1 MLDYAYSP
9 EGSLLFNF
17 GIEGTS
23 YTIVNGVP
31 TYVDAVMHDP
41 KIPSAQMISRFA
53 RGNFNGPFVQDVRYI
68 TQYYELPEQ
77 KEALKVWTQPTN
89 EKLLPPLT
97 VTQDE
102 SKKFASTMT
111 DINTRY
117 DEVFNRVWSGKPGLQ
132 NFQDFFA
139 SVYFVRLMVNTV
151 AISVLDLVFGF
162 PAPIILALLLNELRW
177 NPFKGLV
184 QTVTYLPHFISVVV
198 VVGMLFDFFAR
209 DGLVNDLIASASPTA
224 FMQSPEWF
232 RQLFVGSGIWQQVG
246 WGSIVY
252 LAAIAN
258 IDPQLYDAAKV
269 DGASRF
275 KLIRHVTLP
284 GILPVIVIL
293 LILRLGSIMSVGYEK
308 IILMY
313 NPLTYETA
321 DVIST
326 YVFRRGILQ
335 ADFSFSAAVGLFN
348 SVINFA
354 LLIGANRISRRLTGL
369 GLW

>member
-1 MLDYAYSP
+1 MLAPVVLYYLVFHYGPMYGAVIAFEDFNP
-9 EGSLLFNF
+9 VKGVFGSKW
-17 GIEGTS
+17 
-23 YTIVNGVP
+23 V
-31 TYVDAVMHDP
+31 
-41 KIPSAQMISRFA
+41 
-53 RGNFNGPFVQDVRYI
+53 
-68 TQYYELPEQ
+68 
-77 KEALKVWTQPTN
+77 
-89 EKLLPPLT
+89 
-97 VTQDE
+97 
-102 SKKFASTMT
+102 
-111 DINTRY
+111 
-117 DEVFNRVWSGKPGLQ
+117 GLV

-139 SVYFVRLMVNTV
+139 SVYFVRLLVNTV

-177 NPFKGLV
+177 NPFKRLV

-209 DGLVNDLIASASPTA
+209 DGLVNALVGGEPIA
-224 FMQSPEWF
+224 FMQSADWF
-232 RQLFVGSGIWQQVG
+232 RQLFVGSGIWQQLG

-269 DGASRF
+269 DGAGRF
-275 KLIRHVTLP
+275 RLIRHVTLP

-293 LILRLGSIMSVGYEK
+293 LILRMGSLMTVGYEK

-348 SVINFA
+348 SVVNFG
-354 LLIGANRISRRLTGL
+354 LLVAANRISRRLTEAS
-369 GLW
+369 LW

>member
-1 MLDYAYSP
+1 MRTAA
-9 EGSLLFNF
+9 GSLDLAAPVALARRRGAWQTLLRDLRRNRGVYLMLAPVVLYYLIFHYGPMYGAVIAFQDFNP
-17 GIEGTS
+17 
-23 YTIVNGVP
+23 VKGVL
-31 TYVDAVMHDP
+31 
-41 KIPSAQMISRFA
+41 
-53 RGNFNGPFVQDVRYI
+53 G
-68 TQYYELPEQ
+68 
-77 KEALKVWTQPTN
+77 
-89 EKLLPPLT
+89 
-97 VTQDE
+97 
-102 SKKFASTMT
+102 SKW
-111 DINTRY
+111 I
-117 DEVFNRVWSGKPGLQ
+117 GLQ

-139 SVYFVRLMVNTV
+139 SVYFARLMVNTV

-348 SVINFA
+348 SVINFG
-354 LLIGANRISRRLTGL
+354 LLLAANRISRRLTDSS
-369 GLW
+369 LW

>member
-1 MLDYAYSP
+1 VRAARSLDLAASIPLAPRRGAWRTVVRDLRRNRHVYLMLAPIVLYYLVFHYGPMYGAVIAFQDFNP
-9 EGSLLFNF
+9 VKGVFGSKW
-17 GIEGTS
+17 
-23 YTIVNGVP
+23 V
-31 TYVDAVMHDP
+31 
-41 KIPSAQMISRFA
+41 
-53 RGNFNGPFVQDVRYI
+53 
-68 TQYYELPEQ
+68 
-77 KEALKVWTQPTN
+77 
-89 EKLLPPLT
+89 
-97 VTQDE
+97 
-102 SKKFASTMT
+102 
-111 DINTRY
+111 
-117 DEVFNRVWSGKPGLQ
+117 GLQ

-139 SVYFVRLMVNTV
+139 SVYFARLMVNTV

-177 NPFKGLV
+177 NPFKRLV
-184 QTVTYLPHFISVVV
+184 QTVSYLPHFISVVV

-209 DGLVNDLIASASPTA
+209 DGVVNDLLAASSPTA

-269 DGASRF
+269 DGANRF
-275 KLIRHVTLP
+275 RLIRHVTLP

-308 IILMY
+308 ILLMY

-348 SVINFA
+348 SLINFG
-354 LLIGANRISRRLTGL
+354 LLLAANRISRRLTETS
-369 GLW
+369 LW